1 MRVATY
7 LIPYQKSF
15 SSRCVRPEM
24 LSQFHFVVSRIL
36 RSPAPFFLFVP
47 YHGEIRLDG
56 QQRNIEKVFPQRW
69 QKTFTLSINTQGGDY
84 EIQGVDYEIQ
94 GGDYETQGEDYEI
107 QGGYHERK
115 GGDYEIQGDVIKIQG
130 VYYEIQ
136 GKDFEYRVEIMKYR
150 VGIMKYTG

>member
-1 MRVATY
+1 
-7 LIPYQKSF
+7 
-15 SSRCVRPEM
+15 M

-84 EIQGVDYEIQ
+84 EIQGGYYEIQ
-94 GGDYETQGEDYEI
+94 GGNHEIKGE
-107 QGGYHERK
+107 
-115 GGDYEIQGDVIKIQG
+115 DYEIQGDVIKIQG

-136 GKDFEYRVEIMKYR
+136 GIDFEYRVEIMKYR
-150 VGIMKYTG
+150 VGIMIYTG

>member
-1 MRVATY
+1 
-7 LIPYQKSF
+7 
-15 SSRCVRPEM
+15 M

-84 EIQGVDYEIQ
+84 EIQG
-94 GGDYETQGEDYEI
+94 
-107 QGGYHERK
+107 GYHEIK
-115 GGDYEIQGDVIKIQG
+115 GEYYEIQGDVIKIQG
-130 VYYEIQ
+130 MYYEIQ
-136 GKDFEYRVEIMKYR
+136 GIDFEYRVKS
-150 VGIMKYTG
+150 